1 MVWLRRAIGVIF
13 ALAVAIGAGLVFL
26 SVAAA
31 NVRGFF
37 GAPLNSPLDG

>member
-1 MVWLRRAIGVIF
+1 MGWLRRPIGVIF
-13 ALAVAIGAGLVFL
+13 AMAIAIAAGLVFL
-26 SVAAA
+26 PVAAA